1 MKNAKIIHHYGKH
14 FNTTAA
20 DIIVPFII
28 EIFSPAS
35 VVDIGCGIGTW
46 LKVFKEN
53 GVADIL
59 GIDGHHVSDTGRLL
73 IPGENF
79 VAKDLKVISFGE
91 FKKKFDMA
99 LCLEVAEHLKEEYA
113 DNLVA
118 ALCSFSD
125 VIVFSAAMPGQ
136 TGENHLNEQY
146 PTYWSKKFLD
156 RGFVFVD
163 LIRSKFW
170 NVSEIEWWYRQNAFI
185 VVKSSLAAA
194 RNFTQWDEKIYVI
207 NDMLERYTEALN
219 SRNSSDAFSSKALL
233 KVLLNR
239 LLSKFRLRADPRRTN
254 TS

>member
-1 MKNAKIIHHYGKH
+1 MKNTKTLHHYGTH

-20 DIIVPFII
+20 DIIVPFIKG
-28 EIFSPAS
+28 IFSPTS

-59 GIDGHHVSDTGRLL
+59 GIDGHHVSGTGKLL
-73 IPGENF
+73 IPEENF
-79 VAKDLKVISFGE
+79 IAKDLNAINFE
-91 FKKKFDMA
+91 ELNRKFDVA

-118 ALCSFSD
+118 TLCRFSD

-146 PTYWSKKFLD
+146 PTYWSKKFSD

-163 LIRSKFW
+163 LIRTKFW
-170 NVSEIEWWYRQNAFI
+170 NVSEIEWWYRQNAFV
-185 VVKSSLAAA
+185 VVKSSLASAY
-194 RNFTQWDEKIYVI
+194 NFTPWDEKVYVI
-207 NDMLERYTEALN
+207 NDMVERYTEALK

-233 KVLLNR
+233 KVVLNR
-239 LLSKFRLRADPRRTN
+239 LLNKFRLRMET
-254 TS
+254 